1 MSIDLTA
8 AQFLDELEDLQ
19 SEDELDKY
27 QRFFTF
33 EKEKQS
39 VQDYFIGVRMGEVF
53 KLAKKFIQLPLSEIE
68 KVLES
73 PIHEARVGAVS
84 VMDWQARSKKIT
96 EDQRK
101 QLFELYLRRHDR
113 INNWDIVDRSAPWV
127 VGRYLIDKPRD
138 VLYDLAKSQNIWER
152 RTAIVTTGFF
162 IKQGE
167 IKDTFEI
174 AKLLIKDQEDLIHK
188 ASGWMLR
195 AAGDVD
201 ETQLLAFLEKYAH
214 DMPHVQLRYAMEHLT
229 KEQKE
234 HFRTL

>member
-1 MSIDLTA
+1 MSKNLTA
-8 AQFLDELEDLQ
+8 TQFLDELEDLQ
-19 SEDELDKY
+19 SEEELDKY

-39 VQDYFIGVRMGEVF
+39 VQDYFIGVRMEDVF

-167 IKDTFEI
+167 IKETFEI

-214 DMPHVQLRYAMEHLT
+214 DMPRVQLRYAMEHLN

>member
-8 AQFLDELEDLQ
+8 RQFLDELEDLQ
-19 SEDELDKY
+19 SEEELDKY

-33 EKEKQS
+33 EKDKQS
-39 VQDYFIGVRMGEVF
+39 VQDYFIGVRMGDVF

-84 VMDWQARSKKIT
+84 VMDWQARSRRIT

-101 QLFELYLRRHDR
+101 QLVELYLRRHDR

-152 RTAIVTTGFF
+152 RTAMVTTGFF

-174 AKLLIKDQEDLIHK
+174 AKLLIKDPEDLIHK

-195 AAGDVD
+195 AAGDAD

-214 DMPHVQLRYAMEHLT
+214 DMSRVQLRYAMEHLT

>member
-1 MSIDLTA
+1 MSKNLTA
-8 AQFLDELEDLQ
+8 TQFLDELEDLQ
-19 SEDELDKY
+19 SEEEMDKY

-33 EKEKQS
+33 EKDKQS
-39 VQDYFIGVRMGEVF
+39 VQDYFIGVRMGDVF

-84 VMDWQARSKKIT
+84 VMDWQARSKRIT

-167 IKDTFEI
+167 IKETFEI

-201 ETQLLAFLEKYAH
+201 ETQLLVFLEKYAH
-214 DMPHVQLRYAMEHLT
+214 DMPRIQLRYAMEHLT